1 MVIKITVPGDPVAKG
16 RPRFTRTG
24 HSYTPPKT
32 KQFENLVRLAYT
44 LQQPDRDPAEGPIE
58 LTVRVYFA
66 IPTSWSK
73 KKQEAAATE
82 QMKKI
87 SKPDLDNCLKAVQ
100 DGLNGVAWKDDAQ
113 VTDTHSS
120 KRYSKRP
127 RVEIEIKT
135 EEERNERTVDQ

>member
-1 MVIKITVPGDPVAKG
+1 MTITVTVPGDPVAKG

-24 HSYTPPKT
+24 RSYTPAKT
-32 KQFENLVRLAYT
+32 EKFENLVRLAYS
-44 LQQPDRDPAEGPIE
+44 LQQPDRKPADGPIE
-58 LTVRVYFA
+58 LTVRAYFR

-73 KKQEAAATE
+73 KKQAEAATE

-113 VTDTHSS
+113 VADTHTS
-120 KRYSKRP
+120 KRYSTRP
-127 RVEIEIKT
+127 RVDIIIET
-135 EEERNERTVDQ
+135 EDPA

>member
-1 MVIKITVPGDPVAKG
+1 MTITVTVPGDPVAKG

-24 HSYTPPKT
+24 RSYTPGKT
-32 KQFENLVRLAYT
+32 KKFENLVRLAYS

-58 LTVRVYFA
+58 LTVRAYFS
-66 IPTSWSK
+66 IPKSWSK
-73 KKQEAAATE
+73 KKQAEAATE

-113 VTDTHSS
+113 VADTHTS
-120 KRYSKRP
+120 KRYSTRP
-127 RVEIEIKT
+127 RVDIIIET
-135 EEERNERTVDQ
+135 EDPA